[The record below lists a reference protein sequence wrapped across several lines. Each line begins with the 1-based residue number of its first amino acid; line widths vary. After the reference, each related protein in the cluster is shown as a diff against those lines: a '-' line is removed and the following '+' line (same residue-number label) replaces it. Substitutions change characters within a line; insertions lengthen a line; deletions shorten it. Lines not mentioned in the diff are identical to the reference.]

1 MPPRRALADVRST
14 KEASDAM
21 ARQLAAAEQLA
32 EALRSDLGR
41 QKALMQS
48 AECEQ
53 LQALGARVEALQ
65 VDKADAL
72 AKLKVRCSTFV
83 TVFMQIM
90 HATLSNALACL
101 GRPLPYLLLKLLPPP
116 P

>member
-1 MPPRRALADVRST
+1 MLSVAQLRADVPPCAHYFPGCRVLRRALADARST

-21 ARQLAAAEQLA
+21 AQQLAAAEKLA

-65 VDKADAL
+65 SDKAEAL
-72 AKLKVRCSTFV
+72 AKLKVRCSTV
-83 TVFMQIM
+83 
-90 HATLSNALACL
+90 L
-101 GRPLPYLLLKLLPPP
+101 
-116 P
+116 